1 MAYLV
6 DTDILV
12 DYLRHQEAAADY
24 LDSLGEWS
32 LSVVSGMELV
42 AGALN
47 SDEVREI
54 DTVLATYEAEPMSA
68 EIGQVAYNLMRTY
81 SKSNGLDPCDAMIA
95 ATAIYE
101 GFMLSTKNDKHF
113 RDIGGLEIEVPE
125 ISANFG
131 KNDRLLMRSTMNWC
145 SMREDA

>member
-6 DTDILV
+6 DTDILI

-32 LSVVSGMELV
+32 LSVVRGMELV

-47 SDEVREI
+47 NDEVREI
-54 DTVLATYEAEPMSA
+54 DTIIATYQAAPMSA
-68 EIGQVAYNLMRTY
+68 EIAQLAYNLMKTY

-95 ATAIYE
+95 ATAIYD
-101 GFMLSTKNDKHF
+101 GCKLSTKNDKHF

-125 ISANFG
+125 Y
-131 KNDRLLMRSTMNWC
+131 
-145 SMREDA
+145 

>member
-1 MAYLV
+1 MVSSTSTASASTGANPSESERVAYLV
-6 DTDILV
+6 DTDILI

-47 SDEVREI
+47 NDEVREI
-54 DTVLATYEAEPMSA
+54 DTVLATYRASPVSA
-68 EIGQVAYNLMRTY
+68 EIGQLAYNLMKTY
-81 SKSNGLDPCDAMIA
+81 SKSCLDPCDAM

-101 GFMLSTKNDKHF
+101 GFKLSTKNDKHF
-113 RDIGGLEIEVPE
+113 RDIGGLEIEVP
-125 ISANFG
+125 
-131 KNDRLLMRSTMNWC
+131 KY
-145 SMREDA
+145 